1 MKLNLIRKMLLYILG
16 SSVLGL
22 AILAGLAG
30 YLARSDFTSS
40 FDQQMQELARV
51 QASEIGNILGFLTFL
66 AETTSEIPSAKNF
79 AKLQLSAPSS
89 PEYTQSRNEV
99 AKYFQS
105 ISAEYENISDVVVA
119 DSKGIVVMHS
129 NPKLVGVDIS
139 SYKSIAQSIAGK
151 LAMEIRYSKTT
162 NSNTVLITQ
171 PIVTDG
177 KVGAVLIFLM
187 DLEALHKKT
196 TGALASTPNV
206 NAYVYDENFTIVMDN
221 ETEYIGTNDKDLPH
235 IAEVKRQ
242 KNGMVEVYFEE
253 DGDHTMGHFAQV
265 PISGWYVFI
274 DTPYDEYT
282 QASTELIRDIV
293 LIAILIVLGTSI
305 IIIAVARSIANPL
318 KQSAEIA
325 TYVSEGNLE
334 LTAEQENIFEENN
347 KRGDEIGE
355 LSTGLQTMIHELA
368 NIVQKAD
375 KATEDAKIALAD
387 AEIAQKEANEAAEQ
401 AGRARREGLLDA
413 ARQLEGVVHI
423 VASASEE
430 LSSQIE
436 NSSLSVQDQAGR
448 IAQTAAGMEE
458 MNSTIIDV
466 TKNSVNSADIAT
478 TTKEKARD
486 GAEITQK
493 CKDAINHVREDSLV
507 LRNNMNALA
516 DHAQSINTVMGV
528 ISDIA
533 DQTNLLA
540 LNAAIEAAR
549 AGEAGRGFAVV
560 ADEVRKLAEK
570 TITSTTDVANAITA
584 IQHST
589 EQNVKQVDVAVKS
602 IEDATELANQSGM
615 ALQEILEMAEMSA
628 EGVRNIATASE
639 EQSATMD
646 EMTTSIELINK
657 IADETRHAMDEASS
671 AVVSLSNQAQELTK
685 IVDDLKKN

>member
-16 SSVLGL
+16 PSILGL
-22 AILAGLAG
+22 AILAFVAG
-30 YLARSDFTSS
+30 YLAKSDFTASS
-40 FDQQMQELARV
+40 DTQLKALARV
-51 QASEIGNILGFLTFL
+51 QASELNNILSFMRALSE
-66 AETTSEIPSAKNF
+66 ATSEAPLITNF
-79 AKLQLSAPSS
+79 ANLQTNHANSQEYVASQRSVCDYFKRSSASYPNVSS
-89 PEYTQSRNEV
+89 MFVTNLKGTVTAHSDPKFIGYETMDRKSVSSALAGKPLIEARYSETNKNYSAFISNPIMVGGEV
-99 AKYFQS
+99 AGAMV
-105 ISAEYENISDVVVA
+105 I
-119 DSKGIVVMHS
+119 
-129 NPKLVGVDIS
+129 LV
-139 SYKSIAQSIAGK
+139 
-151 LAMEIRYSKTT
+151 
-162 NSNTVLITQ
+162 
-171 PIVTDG
+171 
-177 KVGAVLIFLM
+177 
-187 DLEALHKKT
+187 DLVELHKVS
-196 TGALASTPNV
+196 TGALALTPGMRS
-206 NAYVYDENFTIVMDN
+206 YVYDENINIIMDN
-221 ETEYIGTNDKDLPH
+221 QPAYIGTNDGNLPH
-235 IAEVKRQ
+235 IPKMIAEKYGQ
-242 KNGMVEVYFEE
+242 ADFMFE
-253 DGDHTMGHFAQV
+253 GVRSVGHYAIV
-265 PISGWYVFI
+265 PAIGWYVFI
-274 DTPYDEYT
+274 DTPYAEFN
-282 QASTELIRDIV
+282 ASTDELVRDIV

-671 AVVSLSNQAQELTK
+671 AVVELAKQTQELTN
-685 IVDDLKKN
+685 IVEELKSN